1 MIRFLGCIVDIELF
15 EYLLGWGNRR
25 KVIVEN
31 LDGIVFGCID
41 KCEKENICFNNGICL
56 NRFIIIKCDCMV
68 IGFRGFVCE

>member
-1 MIRFLGCIVDIELF
+1 M
-15 EYLLGWGNRR
+15 
-25 KVIVEN
+25 IVEN